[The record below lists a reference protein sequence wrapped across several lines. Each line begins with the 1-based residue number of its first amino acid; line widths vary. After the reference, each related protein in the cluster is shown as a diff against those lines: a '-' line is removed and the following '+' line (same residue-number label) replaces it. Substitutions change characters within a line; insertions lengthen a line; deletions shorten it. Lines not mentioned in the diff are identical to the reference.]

1 MELQIQSIHFDA
13 DQKLVDFIEKKL
25 GKLDVFYDRI
35 EGATV
40 YLKLDKD
47 ENKENKVV
55 EVKLLIPGQDIFVK
69 QKSKTFE
76 AAVDNILDVLK
87 VQLKKVK
94 EKKISH

>member
-76 AAVDNILDVLK
+76 AAVDDILDVLK

>member
-25 GKLDVFYDRI
+25 EKLDVFYDRI

-76 AAVDNILDVLK
+76 AAVDDILDVLK